1 MKLGEFII
9 NIATK
14 GDTKE
19 LDKALKKLE
28 KAEKQTRRQIELKK
42 RLAEATSEEEK
53 ALIKKNF
60 EQQEE
65 IDKLKE
71 VKDGQVD
78 VNNSFKKGIST
89 TLKWI
94 GAISLAVT
102 TLDRMGNSL
111 LKANQLY
118 LNFSSQTGMSIS
130 RLNRMAGIA
139 QLSGMNLSPE
149 QVASDLTNL
158 QQRIFNLGLTGQGS
172 GIFAQLGINPLGMKS
187 DEFIATL
194 RQRTKNLSGEAKT
207 YILDQ
212 LGLSREWINILN
224 LQDAEFAEHIR
235 QTKALQLTEEERLNL
250 AKQTRKQQ
258 VNNMRWELAKQK
270 FLISVMPAVQKVMDI
285 ASQIAL
291 YISESLGS
299 DDVLDK
305 LRNWG
310 FLLTGVLL
318 SVNKIKDAFISIAG
332 VLGLGGLL
340 GGKFLAKQGGKLALA
355 GATSKAGTA
364 GLIISGL
371 LILSSILDAVN
382 YFKEKEEK
390 KDNIAPP
397 IDTQATYT
405 YRNNNSNMVN
415 NFYNNPQPA
424 SEIARELD
432 YWNSRFLSETRK

>member
-149 QVASDLTNL
+149 QVASDLTSL

-270 FLISVMPAVQKVMDI
+270 FLISVMPAVQTVMDVV
-285 ASQIAL
+285 SKIAL
-291 YISESLGS
+291 YIAESLGS
-299 DDVLDK
+299 DDVSDK

-310 FLLTGVLL
+310 FLLTGVLFI
-318 SVNKIKDAFISIAG
+318 VNKIKDAFISIAG

-340 GGKFLAKQGGKLALA
+340 GGKALAKQGGKLALGRLGVA
-355 GATSKAGTA
+355 GG
-364 GLIISGL
+364 IL
-371 LILSSILDAVN
+371 LALWTIVDILN
-382 YFKEKEEK
+382 FFKDKEEK
-390 KDNIAPP
+390 KETDIPP
-397 IDTQATYT
+397 IDPQATYT